1 MLVGLVNG
9 SALAHHP
16 CGRPDGL
23 ELAGG
28 RAADHGIAPG
38 VVRGLFVGVGVGVGV
53 AVVVGVEVGDGDGL
67 LDPGDDNG
75 ELPGRGGAGG
85 DDPGAGPTPPW
96 PLGVL
101 LGAVGVVLVW
111 VTDGVL
117 EPVRVPEP
125 LG

>member
-1 MLVGLVNG
+1 M
-9 SALAHHP
+9 
-16 CGRPDGL
+16 
-23 ELAGG
+23 
-28 RAADHGIAPG
+28 
-38 VVRGLFVGVGVGVGV
+38 VRGLFVGVGVGVGV
-53 AVVVGVEVGDGDGL
+53 AVGVGVGVAVGEELMDV
-67 LDPGDDNG
+67 GDDNG

-101 LGAVGVVLVW
+101 LGSVGVVLVW